1 MFATATEAI
10 SVDLGTSC
18 CPRVASQRLRAL
30 DGEGHERTWVAL
42 LARRER
48 QACALAQAWTSG
60 TGGGRSSPFRTTRL
74 TPLVRGEREDGERKR
89 EVAERG
95 FWTAHARGT
104 RSLKGS
110 CGERRM

>member
-1 MFATATEAI
+1 MDI
-10 SVDLGTSC
+10 
-18 CPRVASQRLRAL
+18 R
-30 DGEGHERTWVAL
+30 HW
-42 LARRER
+42 RREVV
-48 QACALAQAWTSG
+48 AIPDYT
-60 TGGGRSSPFRTTRL
+60 L